1 MGSRGSGGYYLWVRC
16 WVVAGGEEVFWHLWT
31 MVSML
36 VPFWTKMFLEGL
48 VTHLQTQGE
57 QGQDSGAGLVAELGE
72 AVDL

>member
-1 MGSRGSGGYYLWVRC
+1 
-16 WVVAGGEEVFWHLWT
+16 
-31 MVSML
+31 MVGML